1 MESPLVSV
9 VIPTY
14 YRNDCLPKVVR
25 SVRNQTHSPIEVIV
39 VDDSGEGHAEPTLG
53 GFDDVRY
60 VPLPENRGP
69 NGAREAGLERASGDY
84 VQFLDDDD
92 QIDRRKV
99 AKQLAVFERAD
110 SDVGVVYAGVELSDG
125 RVELPDPD
133 ARGDV
138 LARALAFDLW
148 PCMTSTMLLDRETID
163 ALRPFSERPAGTDLE
178 QMIQLADGTRFEFV
192 PEPLVYKRVET
203 GSTGFSDEA
212 LRARFDIIEEYAP
225 LYDAHPDRVRRT
237 ALANA
242 HETIGQTLLQ
252 RHVWSA
258 RAIAAF
264 ATALRYRPAFG
275 LRPLA
280 QALASVFG
288 RPGWNAAR
296 AVDQRL

>member
-1 MESPLVSV
+1 MESPPVSV

-14 YRNDCLPKVVR
+14 YRNDYLPKVLR
-25 SVRNQTHSPIEVIV
+25 SVRNQTHGPIEVIV
-39 VDDSGEGHAEPTLG
+39 VDDSGEGHAEPALE

-92 QIDRRKV
+92 QIDAKKL
-99 AKQLAVFERAD
+99 AKQLAVFQRAEP
-110 SDVGVVYAGVELSDG
+110 DVGVVYAGVELSDG

-138 LARALAFDLW
+138 LARALSFDLW
-148 PCMTSTMLLDRETID
+148 PCMTSTMLLDRQTID
-163 ALRPFSERPAGTDLE
+163 ALRPFSDRPAGTDLE
-178 QMIQLADGTRFEFV
+178 QMIQLADRTEFEFV
-192 PEPLVYKRVET
+192 AEPLVYKRVET
-203 GSTGFSDEA
+203 SSTGFSNEA
-212 LRARFDIIEEYAP
+212 LQARFDIVEDYAA
-225 LYDAHPDRVRRT
+225 LYDAHRDRVRRT

-252 RHVWSA
+252 RHLWSG

-264 ATALRYRPAFG
+264 ATALWYRPSVG

-280 QALASVFG
+280 QTLASVFG